1 MQESPNKHLK
11 MGNPGTSLM
20 TVCIMC
26 IIGQNQ
32 IRSQWF
38 LIELQS
44 TKELQSTMNYY
55 LVLT

>member
-11 MGNPGTSLM
+11 MENPGTSLI

-26 IIGQNQ
+26 IIEQNQ
-32 IRSQWF
+32 IRSERF
-38 LIELQS
+38 LLELHS
-44 TKELQSTMNYY
+44 TKELQSTMNYC

>member
-11 MGNPGTSLM
+11 MGNPGTSLI
-20 TVCIMC
+20 TVRIMC
-26 IIGQNQ
+26 IIDQNQ
-32 IRSQWF
+32 IRSEWF